1 MSQENVEI
9 VRRFYSDV
17 NRRDDESAAAHFA
30 EGVEWD
36 TTARGFDGTIVY
48 GVENVAKVSR
58 EWLDVWE
65 DVTFELREA
74 RDAGD
79 QVAAWLR
86 QHARGK
92 GSGITGDLDWFACWR
107 FSDGKV
113 IGYREYATW
122 DDALQAVGLAG

>member
-9 VRRFYSDV
+9 VSRFYSDV

-30 EGVEWD
+30 EEVEWD
-36 TTARGFDGTIVY
+36 TTARGFDGSIVY

-58 EWLDVWE
+58 EWLDAWE

-86 QHARGK
+86 QHARGRS
-92 GSGITGDLDWFACWR
+92 SGITGDLDWFACWR

-122 DDALQAVGLAG
+122 DDALKAVGLAE